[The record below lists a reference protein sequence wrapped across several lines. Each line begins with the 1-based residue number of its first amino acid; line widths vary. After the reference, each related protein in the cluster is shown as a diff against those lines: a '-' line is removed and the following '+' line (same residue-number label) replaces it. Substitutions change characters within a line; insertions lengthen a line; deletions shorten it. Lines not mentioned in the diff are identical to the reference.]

1 MGGLFLTHPTPNK
14 SSLRRELKAHRAAVK
29 PDARRTASQR
39 ALRLALRH
47 GLFLRAKRIGF
58 YLPHG
63 AEFDI
68 RPLLNHALWMRRV
81 CCLPVIPAR
90 GRVLRFARL
99 NGRNVMTPNRYG
111 ISEPSD
117 ARPLRARQLDV
128 LFVPLVGIDEQGFRL
143 GMGGGYYDATLAYRR
158 RGRIGKKPLLIG
170 VGYECQRVANLPHDV
185 WDTPL
190 DALLTERQ
198 LVFFKP

>member
-1 MGGLFLTHPTPNK
+1 MGGLFLTHPIPNK
-14 SSLRRELKAHRAAVK
+14 SSLRRQLKANRAALK
-29 PDARRTASQR
+29 PDARRVASQR

-47 GLFLRAKRIGF
+47 GLLLRARRIGF

-63 AEFDI
+63 AEFDV

-81 CCLPVIPAR
+81 CCLPVVPAR
-90 GRVLRFARL
+90 GRSLRFAKL
-99 NGRNVMTPNRYG
+99 NGRNKMMPNRYG
-111 ISEPSD
+111 IPEPSD

-128 LFVPLVGIDEQGFRL
+128 LFVHLVGFDDKGYRL

-158 RGRIGKKPLLIG
+158 RGRAGKKPLLIG
-170 VGYECQRVANLPHDV
+170 VGYECQRVASLPHDP

-190 DALLTERQ
+190 DAVLTERQ
-198 LVFFKP
+198 LIFFKS

>member
-1 MGGLFLTHPTPNK
+1 MGGLFLTHPIPNK
-14 SSLRRELKAHRAAVK
+14 SSLRRQLKANRAALK
-29 PDARRTASQR
+29 PDARRVASQR

-47 GLFLRAKRIGF
+47 GLLLRARRIGF

-63 AEFDI
+63 AEFDV

-81 CCLPVIPAR
+81 CCLPVVPAR
-90 GRVLRFARL
+90 GRSLRFAKL
-99 NGRNVMTPNRYG
+99 NGHNKMMPNRYG
-111 ISEPSD
+111 IPEPSD

-128 LFVPLVGIDEQGFRL
+128 LFVPLVGFDDQGYRL

-158 RGRIGKKPLLIG
+158 RGRAGKKPLLIG
-170 VGYECQRVANLPHDV
+170 VGYECQRVASLPHDP

-190 DALLTERQ
+190 DAVLTERQ
-198 LVFFKP
+198 LIFFKS

>member
-1 MGGLFLTHPTPNK
+1 MTHPASNK
-14 SSLRRELKAHRAAVK
+14 STLRRELKARRAAVK
-29 PDARRTASQR
+29 YDTRRTASQH
-39 ALRLALRH
+39 ALRLTLRH
-47 GLFLRAKRIGF
+47 GLLLRARRIGF

-63 AEFDI
+63 AEFDV
-68 RPLLNHALWMRRV
+68 RPLLNHALWMRRE
-81 CCLPVIPAR
+81 CCLPVVPAR

-111 ISEPSD
+111 IPEPSD

-128 LFVPLVGIDEQGFRL
+128 LFVPLVGIDDQGFRL

-170 VGYECQRVANLPHDV
+170 VAFECQRVASLPHDP
-185 WDTPL
+185 WDMPL

>member
-1 MGGLFLTHPTPNK
+1 MTLPASTK
-14 SSLRRELKAHRAAVK
+14 STLRRELKAQRAAIK
-29 PDARRTASQR
+29 PDARRTASQH

-47 GLFLRAKRIGF
+47 GLLLRARRIGF

-63 AEFDI
+63 TEFDV
-68 RPLLNHALWMRRV
+68 RPLLNQALWMRRE
-81 CCLPVIPAR
+81 CCLPVVPAR

-99 NGRNVMTPNRYG
+99 NGDNVMTPNRYG
-111 ISEPSD
+111 IPEPSD

-128 LFVPLVGIDEQGFRL
+128 LFVPLVGIDDQGYRL

-158 RGRIGKKPLLIG
+158 RGRNGKKPLLIG
-170 VGYECQRVANLPHDV
+170 VGYACQRVASLPHEA
-185 WDTPL
+185 WDMPL

-198 LVFFKP
+198 LIFFKP